1 MVDIFMNSD
10 LTWNCLAST
19 YQLKKS
25 YSLLLRGIAQTN
37 KNIVIM
43 PQNTNSRKFQFLTE
57 KHIRTNL
64 FQLTRWQSAKLRDS
78 LPKGIYWVQLAQG
91 GLYHWNWTLL
101 QDYLVNGDRP
111 QHRELVEEFVSS
123 LPSATGGETS

>member
-1 MVDIFMNSD
+1 LD
-10 LTWNCLAST
+10 LICNCLASN

-123 LPSATGGETS
+123 LPSSTGGETS

>member
-1 MVDIFMNSD
+1 
-10 LTWNCLAST
+10 
-19 YQLKKS
+19 
-25 YSLLLRGIAQTN
+25 
-37 KNIVIM
+37 M

-78 LPKGIYWVQLAQG
+78 LPKGIYWVQLAHG

-111 QHRELVEEFVSS
+111 EHRSLVEEFVSS
-123 LPSATGGETS
+123 LPSATGAILRTLFSTSL